1 MRTTITVQ
9 PLSEPVGRERELV
22 VAWDKDSN
30 VAQVGYGFPDS
41 GEAELAT
48 LNAGQLDDLIAAL
61 QAARAGIGPQLPAK
75 PVMRGGVIISSTP
88 APGQS
93 AATFIEQVSARQGVR

>member
-9 PLSEPVGRERELV
+9 PLSEPTGRARELV

-30 VAQVGYGFPDS
+30 VAQVGYGFPNS

-48 LNAGQLDDLIAAL
+48 LNTGQLDDLISAL
-61 QAARAGIGPQLPAK
+61 QAARAGIGPQLPPK
-75 PVMRGGVIISSTP
+75 PVMRGGIITHFEDP
-88 APGQS
+88 AR
-93 AATFIEQVSARQGVR
+93 AAQEMLERVTARGTI